1 MISTK
6 PDIRLL
12 GNGGIEI
19 PPYIVSEKLR
29 ICMRVAIL
37 LAEQVGLGMFTCEM
51 ENVNRKTNIFEDW
64 VVLDHFSKCAIV
76 VKEYVVWHE
85 VNDPIGS
92 NDHLLVILVNEQCGN
107 SQEVA

>member
-1 MISTK
+1 MIPTK

-19 PPYIVSEKLR
+19 PPSIISEKLR
-29 ICMRVAIL
+29 IRMRVAIL
-37 LAEQVGLGMFTCEM
+37 LAEQVGLSMFACEM
-51 ENVNRKTNIFEDW
+51 ENINRKTNILEDW

-85 VNDPIGS
+85 VTDPIGL
-92 NDHLLVILVNEQCGN
+92 NDHLLVILVSE
-107 SQEVA
+107 